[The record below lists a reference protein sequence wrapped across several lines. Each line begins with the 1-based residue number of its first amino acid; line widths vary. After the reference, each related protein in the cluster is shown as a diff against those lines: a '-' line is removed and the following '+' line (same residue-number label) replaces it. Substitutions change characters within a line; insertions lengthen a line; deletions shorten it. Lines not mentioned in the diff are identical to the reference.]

1 MGSTITNDINPR
13 DVSIAIEQLLIA
25 PEGTVWDGAR
35 IDIAAPP
42 TGFKSLGAVDEEASV
57 VSITR
62 EKLELR
68 TGIPRVLQFNAVT
81 GLEGKI
87 SSVLLSNSNRKAVFA
102 MGAADIIN
110 VSPNAIISVV
120 STTANPLTASVI
132 TFSAAP
138 TGNGIPVV
146 GDEIVASTLLTNW
159 EVSTNIATVASL
171 DGTNPTTVF
180 HMFPPFETVPLATEF
195 AARPVSTRLALG
207 TSVLKKY
214 HLIGVA
220 DWLDGSQLVHTFPK
234 VSAFGE
240 WVEEVRP
247 SQTGRIP
254 ISFDAFGTV
263 STKFNGGASELVVG
277 ERYMFQPVNP

>member
-1 MGSTITNDINPR
+1 MGSTIINKVVGRETN
-13 DVSIAIEQLLIA
+13 IAIEQLLIA
-25 PEGTVWDGAR
+25 PENTVWDGLR
-35 IDIAAPP
+35 IDVDAPP
-42 TGFKSLGAVDEEASV
+42 AGFQSLGAVDEEASV
-57 VSITR
+57 ISVTR

-102 MGAADIIN
+102 MGASDVLN
-110 VSPNAIISVV
+110 VSPNAIISLV
-120 STTANPLTASVI
+120 STAANALTASVI

-138 TGNGIPVV
+138 TADGKLVV
-146 GDEIVASTLLTNW
+146 GDEVIASTTLGNW
-159 EVSTNIATVASL
+159 EVSSNVATVASL
-171 DGTNPTTVF
+171 DATNPTTVF
-180 HMFPPFETVPLATEF
+180 HLFPVFATVPLEAEF
-195 AARPVSTRLALG
+195 AARPISSRLALG

-214 HLIGVA
+214 HLLGVA

-240 WVEEVRP
+240 WTEEIRP

-254 ISFDAFGTV
+254 VSFDAFGVTTT
-263 STKFNGGASELVVG
+263 SFNSGTSELIVG
-277 ERYMFQPVNP
+277 ERVMIQPVNP